1 MRPAKDVDGA
11 DVMDYFLLEEEDLSR
26 VDKVLQDPLSE
37 EREAEFVSFD
47 EAEGDEE
54 ELNSRI
60 PVSNYELKRL
70 KLSAEGRRMS
80 TMSVYARTR
89 SPATKQTSRKKSC
102 SPSSKAGRM
111 RKMVLARAQ
120 PRRREREG
128 TLLPSAQKFCYARLE
143 PR

>member
-37 EREAEFVSFD
+37 EREAELVSFD

-60 PVSNYELKRL
+60 PVSDYELKRL
-70 KLSAEGRRMS
+70 EMAEDRRMF

-89 SPATKQTSRKKSC
+89 LPVTKETSRKKSC
-102 SPSSKAGRM
+102 SRSSKEGRT
-111 RKMVLARAQ
+111 RKTVLARDQ

-128 TLLPSAQKFCYARLE
+128 TLLQSARKFYYARPE